1 MFIILLISTIITITH
16 NDAKPLNCPGGE
28 VHNGP
33 NGVPIAKTKGSGS
46 GSGFSS
52 FVKSS
57 FSTNLAPLPGLGGG
71 GGKNSNFGGGG
82 GGVGG
87 GSTGGLGLM
96 SPNSLVN
103 AENINA
109 NIANTFGP
117 ANIHQNNDNNNDKNN
132 FSVQR
137 TGNGTNINCLAHA
150 SAPKGLTGGIN
161 ANMQG
166 GNGTIIQTNDDNKIT
181 NHYQE
186 TMNNYTVFLT
196 VNIALP
202 VNGNE
207 VDSMSIFKHKFMGE
221 KNGSKFSL

>member
-16 NDAKPLNCPGGE
+16 NDAKPLNCPGGD
-28 VHNGP
+28 VHHKHNV
-33 NGVPIAKTKGSGS
+33 NIAKTKGSGS

-57 FSTNLAPLPGLGGG
+57 FSTNLAPLPGLGGV
-71 GGKNSNFGGGG
+71 KTSNF
-82 GGVGG
+82 GG
-87 GSTGGLGLM
+87 GSTGGIGLM

-166 GNGTIIQTNDDNKIT
+166 GNGTIIQTNDDNRIT

-186 TMNNYTVFLT
+186 TMNNYTVYLT

-207 VDSMSIFKHKFMGE
+207 VDSMSIFKRKFMGK

>member
-1 MFIILLISTIITITH
+1 MFIIFWISTIIAITY
-16 NDAKPLNCPGGE
+16 NDAKPLNCPGGG
-28 VHNGP
+28 VNG
-33 NGVPIAKTKGSGS
+33 NGLQHAQTKGSGS

-57 FSTNLAPLPGLGGG
+57 FSTNLTPLPGLGGS
-71 GGKNSNFGGGG
+71 KNSNFGL
-82 GGVGG
+82 
-87 GSTGGLGLM
+87 TGGLGFGN
-96 SPNSLVN
+96 PNSLVN

-137 TGNGTNINCLAHA
+137 TNNGTNVACLAHA

-166 GNGTIIQTNDDNKIT
+166 GNGTIIQTNDDNRIT

-186 TMNNYTVFLT
+186 TMNNYTIYLT
-196 VNIALP
+196 VNLQVP
-202 VNGNE
+202 VGANDIN
-207 VDSMSIFKHKFMGE
+207 SIPIWKHEFSAN